1 MRYYHRHLYVFMKF
15 PINVSLRGEFAII
28 KNFPSEF
35 RWMLNYLALSIRISA
50 SIQKQTN
57 HLDVGA
63 FN

>member
-1 MRYYHRHLYVFMKF
+1 MKF

-35 RWMLNYLALSIRISA
+35 RWMLYYLALSIRVSA